1 MDWLGKRFF
10 FVIVKLLRIMTGLTS
25 PEHAGLEKLFTNKK
39 QIEWFAVHTKV
50 FICYLA
56 VKDIW
61 WCWNHFLFQFVLFVV
76 YYMDKLIDKNQS
88 QLFLSQKKK
97 KFHMGSVV
105 VGRLDLATVCIAES
119 FAYASITAKWRVPF
133 SGEWF
138 DLPQTKSSCW
148 FQTN

>member
-1 MDWLGKRFF
+1 
-10 FVIVKLLRIMTGLTS
+10 MTGLTS

-39 QIEWFAVHTKV
+39 QIEWFAVHMEV
-50 FICYLA
+50 FMLSSERYMM
-56 VKDIW
+56 
-61 WCWNHFLFQFVLFVV
+61 CWNLFLFQFVLFVV

-97 KFHMGSVV
+97 IFHMGSVV